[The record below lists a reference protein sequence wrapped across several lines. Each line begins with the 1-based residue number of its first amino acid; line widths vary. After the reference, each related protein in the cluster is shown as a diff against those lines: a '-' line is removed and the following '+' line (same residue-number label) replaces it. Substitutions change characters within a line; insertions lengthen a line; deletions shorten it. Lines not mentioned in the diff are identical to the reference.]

1 MGAVEDRLAIA
12 DTLYRFAAGLDEK
25 DPAMFAGVF
34 APDAIHDFSSGA
46 RAMGMEFGPIQGR
59 EAIVEA
65 FLPALAE
72 QTTSHSIHNI
82 RIDLDGD
89 IARALTLTDAAHL
102 TRPDH
107 DRKVF
112 AKNRYTID
120 LRREQAG
127 WVITHL
133 VIENVWW
140 EGDLGVLTGAL

>member
-1 MGAVEDRLAIA
+1 MDGVADRLAIA

-25 DPAMFAGVF
+25 NAEMFAAVF
-34 APDAIHDFSSGA
+34 AQDAVHDFSPGA
-46 RAMGMEFGPIQGR
+46 RAMGMEFTPVTGR
-59 EAIVEA
+59 DNIVNA
-65 FLPALAE
+65 FLPSLAE
-72 QTTSHSIHNI
+72 QTTSHSINNI

-89 IARALTLTDAAHL
+89 EARALTLTDATHL

-120 LRREQAG
+120 LIREG
-127 WVITHL
+127 DSWVITHL

-140 EGDLGVLTGAL
+140 EGDLSVLTGAL